1 MQEIISEL
9 LSLQTL
15 LALVLG
21 TFGGLVIGSL
31 PGLSATLGMSLLIP
45 MTYTMDTV
53 PSMVMLAAVYCSA
66 VYGGSFSAILI
77 HTPGTPAS
85 AATAIDGYALTKQGR
100 GLQAL
105 GVSTTASVIGG
116 IISGL
121 ALLLVA
127 PQLVKVALMFS
138 APEYFLI
145 AIFGLTIVGGLSGK
159 NLLKGLASAGLGLL
173 VGMVGMNIFPYARYS
188 FGNLNLSGGIQL
200 VPAMIG
206 LFSLPQVLTLAEKR
220 VTSKN
225 RAEQEKL
232 QQEVREQ
239 AERASKLKGRFW
251 PTFGEL
257 KDLMPTI
264 LKASVLG
271 IAVGIL
277 PGAGGDIGSWVG
289 YNSAKNGSKHK
300 ELFGNGSLEGIA
312 GSEAGNNAVCGGAL
326 IPALTLGIP
335 GSAAAA
341 VFLGALTVQGFSS
354 GTNLFSKYADM
365 TYSILIGFVA
375 ANVLMGIFGWLL
387 SRYAVRFAALPD
399 GILIPVITSLSV
411 IGSYAIRNN
420 IFDVYVM
427 LVFGVVG
434 YLMKKYDFPAAPAVL
449 ALILG
454 PMAERNMITSIQMCK
469 GNIIVYYMTRPIC
482 VFFVILIVATLVSPI
497 VQPMLKKRREA
508 KKADAQ

>member
-116 IISGL
+116 IVSGL

-173 VGMVGMNIFPYARYS
+173 VGLVGMNIFP
-188 FGNLNLSGGIQL
+188 
-200 VPAMIG
+200 
-206 LFSLPQVLTLAEKR
+206 
-220 VTSKN
+220 
-225 RAEQEKL
+225 
-232 QQEVREQ
+232 
-239 AERASKLKGRFW
+239 
-251 PTFGEL
+251 
-257 KDLMPTI
+257 
-264 LKASVLG
+264 
-271 IAVGIL
+271 
-277 PGAGGDIGSWVG
+277 
-289 YNSAKNGSKHK
+289 
-300 ELFGNGSLEGIA
+300 
-312 GSEAGNNAVCGGAL
+312 
-326 IPALTLGIP
+326 
-335 GSAAAA
+335 
-341 VFLGALTVQGFSS
+341 
-354 GTNLFSKYADM
+354 
-365 TYSILIGFVA
+365 
-375 ANVLMGIFGWLL
+375 
-387 SRYAVRFAALPD
+387 
-399 GILIPVITSLSV
+399 
-411 IGSYAIRNN
+411 
-420 IFDVYVM
+420 
-427 LVFGVVG
+427 
-434 YLMKKYDFPAAPAVL
+434 
-449 ALILG
+449 
-454 PMAERNMITSIQMCK
+454 
-469 GNIIVYYMTRPIC
+469 
-482 VFFVILIVATLVSPI
+482 
-497 VQPMLKKRREA
+497 
-508 KKADAQ
+508 